1 MKIIICSKWSACC
14 HALVILNFNQYDL
27 YLECCC
33 FSIPGNLVYYFQ
45 LEKKTKTR
53 NHMVETKMIYQYEI
67 MFAMKCFY
75 AKENVQVAI
84 NVVCSALCTTG
95 FEPET
100 KRERASD
107 LYIKDTIALENIVKH
122 SLRTYDYNAV
132 YLRLWD
138 SNWRPD
144 N

>member
-1 MKIIICSKWSACC
+1 M
-14 HALVILNFNQYDL
+14 
-27 YLECCC
+27 ECMLSCPRD
-33 FSIPGNLVYYFQ
+33 IKFQ
-45 LEKKTKTR
+45 PVRCMSRVLLLFFTRELSLLFPVGKKKPKTR